1 MKILIVGA
9 SGQLG
14 KAIIKKR
21 SPKSELLIPNKKEF
35 DLTKGIECYEYI
47 IRNKPDWVI
56 NSGAYTNVDK
66 AEKESGLV
74 HKINSE
80 GPRFIAMALKK
91 TRGKLLQ
98 ISTDYVFNGKQNSP
112 YYSNQPLSPI
122 NTYGISK
129 AKAEELL
136 VNILEDDNQLAILR
150 TSWLISRNG
159 NNFATKI
166 MKLNEEKDEI
176 NVICDQVGSPTCA
189 KSLAV
194 AIWRLLEVNS
204 IYAKEGRIFPRISHF
219 SDNGIASWYD
229 VALAVGEISIKMGFI
244 NKLAVVNPILSSQ
257 YPTEAMRPSYSV
269 LESNLTKEI
278 LNLKKIHWRESLI
291 KEFNS

>member
-1 MKILIVGA
+1 MKVLVVGA

-14 KAIIKKR
+14 KAIIQK
-21 SPKSELLIPNKKEF
+21 SPPKNKLLIPNKKEF

-80 GPRFIAMALKK
+80 GPQFIALALKK

-122 NTYGISK
+122 NTYGMSK

-166 MKLNEEKDEI
+166 MQLNKEKDEI
-176 NVICDQVGSPTCA
+176 NVICDQVGSPTCS
-189 KSLAV
+189 KSLAI
-194 AIWRLLEVNS
+194 AIWRLIEVNN
-204 IYAKEGRIFPRISHF
+204 IYDEEGKIFPKISHF

-229 VALAVGEISIKMGFI
+229 IAIAVGEIAIKMGFI
-244 NKLAVVNPILSSQ
+244 NKLAIINPIFSSQ
-257 YPTEAMRPSYSV
+257 YQTEAIRPPYSV
-269 LESNLTKEI
+269 LESDSTKEI
-278 LNLKKIHWRESLI
+278 LKLEKIHWTKSLI
-291 KEFNS
+291 KEFNT